1 MGEKPMAAL
10 FREKIP
16 MNKEMYL
23 EKVFKV
29 VLKGAGIIILIVPV
43 LLLATLI
50 VQSIPALKAYGAGFI
65 FRQTWDPVREIYG
78 ALPFLAGTIVTSFIA
93 LLIAFPF
100 SFSVALILSEY
111 MKEGVIATILKSA
124 VELLAGIPSV
134 IYGFWG
140 LLVLVPLIRKLE
152 LAVGLPPYGVSI
164 LAASIILAIMIIPY
178 SSTMAREVMSMVPG
192 DIKEAAY
199 SLGGT
204 HWEVMRK
211 VVIPTSYSG
220 IFAGVL
226 LALGRALGETMAVTM
241 VIGNTNKLFQ
251 NIFQPGN
258 TMASV
263 IANEFTEAVGGLY
276 LSSLIELGLLLF
288 IVTAII
294 NFIGSLIIKQFAV
307 KETNE

>member
-16 MNKEMYL
+16 MNKEMHL

-29 VLKGAGIIILIVPV
+29 ILKGTGIIILIIPV
-43 LLLATLI
+43 LLLITLI
-50 VQSIPALKAYGAGFI
+50 VQSIPAVKAYGIGFI
-65 FRQTWDPVREIYG
+65 FKQTWDPVREIYG
-78 ALPFLAGTIVTSFIA
+78 ALPFLAGTLITSFIA

-152 LAVGLPPYGVSI
+152 LAVGIPPYGVSI

-178 SSTMAREVMSMVPG
+178 ASTMAREVMSMVPG

-211 VVIPTSYSG
+211 VVIPTSHSG

-241 VIGNTNKLFQ
+241 VIGNANKLAL
-251 NIFQPGN
+251 NIFEPGN

-263 IANEFTEAVGGLY
+263 IANEFTEAVSDLY

-294 NFIGSLIIKQFAV
+294 NFTGRLIIKQFEV
-307 KETNE
+307 KETSE

>member
-1 MGEKPMAAL
+1 
-10 FREKIP
+10 
-16 MNKEMYL
+16 MNKEIFS
-23 EKVFKV
+23 EKAFKLI
-29 VLKGAGIIILIVPV
+29 LKGTGIVIFMIPA
-43 LLLATLI
+43 LLLVTLI
-50 VQSIPALKAYGAGFI
+50 VQSVPAVRAYGAGFI

-78 ALPFLAGTIVTSFIA
+78 ALPFLAGTLVTSFLA
-93 LLIAFPF
+93 LILAFPF

-111 MKEGVIATILKSA
+111 LKEGTAAAIVKSA

-152 LAVGLPPYGVSI
+152 LAAGIPPYGVSI

-178 SSTMAREVMSMVPG
+178 ASTIAREVMSMIPP

-204 HWEVMRK
+204 HWEVQRK

-241 VIGNTNKLFQ
+241 VIGNTNKLFS
-251 NIFQPGN
+251 NIFEPGN

-263 IANEFTEAVGGLY
+263 IANEFTEAVSDLY

-288 IVTAII
+288 IVTALI
-294 NFIGSLIIKQFAV
+294 NFIGRLIIKRFEV
-307 KETNE
+307 KGAGE